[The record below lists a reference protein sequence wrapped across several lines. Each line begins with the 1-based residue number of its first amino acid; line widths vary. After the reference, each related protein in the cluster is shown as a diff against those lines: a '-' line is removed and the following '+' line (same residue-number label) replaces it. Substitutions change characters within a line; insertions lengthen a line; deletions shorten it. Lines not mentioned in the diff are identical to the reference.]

1 MQKLLYLLAFTLSIC
16 ALQLVSINI
25 VNVSVLVGSEH
36 AGFNEA
42 VLLRMS
48 VEN

>member
-1 MQKLLYLLAFTLSIC
+1 MLAFALSIC
-16 ALQLVSINI
+16 ALQLVSIDI
-25 VNVSVLVGSEH
+25 MYVSVLVGSEH

-48 VEN
+48 VEKLKKH